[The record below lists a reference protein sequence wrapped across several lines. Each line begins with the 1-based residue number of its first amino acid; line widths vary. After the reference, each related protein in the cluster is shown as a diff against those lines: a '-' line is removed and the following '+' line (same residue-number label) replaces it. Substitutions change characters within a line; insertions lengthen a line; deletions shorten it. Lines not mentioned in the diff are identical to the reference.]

1 MGLFDKFKI
10 GLGKS
15 SDGLSTGFKNI
26 FSKKKIDENVLTE
39 FEELIITSDAGVE
52 VAKELRKDFEN
63 FKVDKKLD
71 DHEEI
76 LKLIAD
82 KLAINLQK
90 YEKDLSL
97 MGNAK
102 SAVIVV
108 SGVNGVGKTT
118 SIGKLGKYF
127 KDNNRSVV
135 FGAADTFRA
144 AAIDQLQVWAAKVKV
159 DIIKSEINSDPAS
172 VAFKT
177 AEFAKK
183 NEIDVALIDTAGRL
197 QNKKNLMEE
206 YKKIA
211 NELNLI
217 NHDTFA
223 FCWIIDYPM
232 FEEDEQT
239 NKIIFSHNPFSMP
252 QGNINNLDLS
262 KPLNIKAYQ
271 YDIVCNGI
279 ELSSGAIRN
288 HIPELMYKLFSV
300 AGYEKKVVDEKFS
313 GMINA
318 LSYGAPPHGGIA
330 PGIDRIIMLLANEKN
345 IREVTMF
352 PMNQNAQDLMMN
364 APSSVSDEQLKELNL
379 SIKPKK

>member
-1 MGLFDKFKI
+1 MSLFNKFKI

-15 SDGLSTGFKNI
+15 SSDLTDGFKNI
-26 FSKKKIDENVLTE
+26 FSKKRIDEDVLTK
-39 FEELIITSDAGVE
+39 FEELIISSDAGVD

-63 FKVDKKLD
+63 LKINKKLE
-71 DHEEI
+71 DHKEI
-76 LKLIAD
+76 LKLIAE
-82 KLAINLQK
+82 KMAIDLLK

-144 AAIDQLQVWAAKVKV
+144 AAIDQLQVWATKVKV

-183 NEIDVALIDTAGRL
+183 NQIDIALIDTAGRL

-206 YKKIA
+206 YKKIINVLKKIDSSYP
-211 NELNLI
+211 NEVILVLDATTGQNALNQV
-217 NHDTFA
+217 
-223 FCWIIDYPM
+223 
-232 FEEDEQT
+232 EEF
-239 NKIIFSHNPFSMP
+239 NKIHDLTGLIITKLDSTAKGGVVLAICKKYKLPIVAIGMGEKETDLHLFNAEYFS
-252 QGNINNLDLS
+252 
-262 KPLNIKAYQ
+262 KALL
-271 YDIVCNGI
+271 GI
-279 ELSSGAIRN
+279 E
-288 HIPELMYKLFSV
+288 
-300 AGYEKKVVDEKFS
+300 D
-313 GMINA
+313 
-318 LSYGAPPHGGIA
+318 
-330 PGIDRIIMLLANEKN
+330 
-345 IREVTMF
+345 
-352 PMNQNAQDLMMN
+352 
-364 APSSVSDEQLKELNL
+364 
-379 SIKPKK
+379 